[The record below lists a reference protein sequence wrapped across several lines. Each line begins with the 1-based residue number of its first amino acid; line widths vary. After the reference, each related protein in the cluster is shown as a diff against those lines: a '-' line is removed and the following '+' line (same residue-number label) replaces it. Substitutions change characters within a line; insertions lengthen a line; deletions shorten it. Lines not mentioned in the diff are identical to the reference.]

1 MKIGAMSFI
10 TDERWKYLGKLVTNS
25 FRVNNPNIPFTLVD
39 FSLPK
44 RYTDWES
51 YHLYHNDKESSCY
64 KGHKDWASVGILK
77 YFVQLEFMK
86 KYNLDALIFIG
97 ADVLTVGSFEW
108 IIGDDLIAPGGK
120 SVKGSRLKY
129 LKEQFSILI
138 SPDIGGFVYNP
149 DVHIILN
156 RDFLT
161 QATTMADAMYK
172 NPKLCGDMD
181 VASYGDMAI
190 GNQLVTGQQPLFKSQ
205 RLGETFS
212 SDDCCFNANTFRF
225 NSVLPIYNY
234 DKNEKL
240 SVLDIGTG
248 SGCIIISILK
258 DRPNFK
264 GTAID
269 VCRKALNV
277 AKYNA
282 KIHQLE
288 NRIKFYKSSVD
299 NFFKGKY
306 DLIISNP
313 PYINKFYLKYL
324 EKDVIG
330 FEPNLALEGG
340 IDGFS
345 VLERVIKKSSRL
357 LKIGGKLVLEIGFD
371 QKLKVS
377 KLLKK
382 EKYFVNKI
390 IKDYGNRDRC
400 IICTKL

>member
-1 MKIGAMSFI
+1 MKRRSKNEPIAYILEEKEFWSKKFKVNRHTLI
-10 TDERWKYLGKLVTNS
+10 PRPETELLIDE
-25 FRVNNPNIPFTLVD
+25 
-39 FSLPK
+39 
-44 RYTDWES
+44 
-51 YHLYHNDKESSCY
+51 
-64 KGHKDWASVGILK
+64 ILK
-77 YFVQLEFMK
+77 LYKSK
-86 KYNLDALIFIG
+86 KI
-97 ADVLTVGSFEW
+97 
-108 IIGDDLIAPGGK
+108 
-120 SVKGSRLKY
+120 
-129 LKEQFSILI
+129 SI
-138 SPDIGGFVYNP
+138 
-149 DVHIILN
+149 
-156 RDFLT
+156 
-161 QATTMADAMYK
+161 
-172 NPKLCGDMD
+172 
-181 VASYGDMAI
+181 
-190 GNQLVTGQQPLFKSQ
+190 
-205 RLGETFS
+205 
-212 SDDCCFNANTFRF
+212 
-225 NSVLPIYNY
+225 
-234 DKNEKL
+234 
-240 SVLDIGTG
+240 LDIGTG

-345 VLERVIKKSSRL
+345 ILERVIKKSSRL

-377 KLLKK
+377 ELLKK

-390 IKDYGNRDRC
+390 TKDYGNKDRC

>member
-1 MKIGAMSFI
+1 MHYIERTALRDPINRFSELSVENFDSWALSKI
-10 TDERWKYLGKLVTNS
+10 E
-25 FRVNNPNIPFTLVD
+25 
-39 FSLPK
+39 
-44 RYTDWES
+44 
-51 YHLYHNDKESSCY
+51 
-64 KGHKDWASVGILK
+64 
-77 YFVQLEFMK
+77 
-86 KYNLDALIFIG
+86 
-97 ADVLTVGSFEW
+97 
-108 IIGDDLIAPGGK
+108 
-120 SVKGSRLKY
+120 
-129 LKEQFSILI
+129 
-138 SPDIGGFVYNP
+138 
-149 DVHIILN
+149 
-156 RDFLT
+156 
-161 QATTMADAMYK
+161 
-172 NPKLCGDMD
+172 
-181 VASYGDMAI
+181 
-190 GNQLVTGQQPLFKSQ
+190 
-205 RLGETFS
+205 
-212 SDDCCFNANTFRF
+212 
-225 NSVLPIYNY
+225 
-234 DKNEKL
+234 KNEKL

-324 EKDVIG
+324 EKDVIC

-345 VLERVIKKSSRL
+345 ILERVIKKSSRL

-377 KLLKK
+377 ELLKK

-390 IKDYGNRDRC
+390 TKDYGNKDRC

>member
-1 MKIGAMSFI
+1 M
-10 TDERWKYLGKLVTNS
+10 E
-25 FRVNNPNIPFTLVD
+25 NI
-39 FSLPK
+39 
-44 RYTDWES
+44 
-51 YHLYHNDKESSCY
+51 
-64 KGHKDWASVGILK
+64 
-77 YFVQLEFMK
+77 
-86 KYNLDALIFIG
+86 
-97 ADVLTVGSFEW
+97 
-108 IIGDDLIAPGGK
+108 
-120 SVKGSRLKY
+120 
-129 LKEQFSILI
+129 
-138 SPDIGGFVYNP
+138 
-149 DVHIILN
+149 
-156 RDFLT
+156 
-161 QATTMADAMYK
+161 
-172 NPKLCGDMD
+172 
-181 VASYGDMAI
+181 
-190 GNQLVTGQQPLFKSQ
+190 
-205 RLGETFS
+205 
-212 SDDCCFNANTFRF
+212 
-225 NSVLPIYNY
+225 NSVLLKAKKYLINNSIKSANIDTEILMCSVLKKSRENLILNMLDKIDYEKINIFNQLIERRKKREPIAYILKKKDFWKSTFYVDRNVLIPRP
-234 DKNEKL
+234 DTEILIEEILCNSTKNQKL

-248 SGCIIISILK
+248 SGCIIVSILK

-269 VCRKALNV
+269 ICRKALNV

-324 EKDVIG
+324 EKDVIC

-345 VLERVIKKSSRL
+345 ILERVIKKSSRL

-377 KLLKK
+377 ELLKK

-390 IKDYGNRDRC
+390 TKDYGNKDRC

>member
-1 MKIGAMSFI
+1 M
-10 TDERWKYLGKLVTNS
+10 E
-25 FRVNNPNIPFTLVD
+25 NI
-39 FSLPK
+39 
-44 RYTDWES
+44 
-51 YHLYHNDKESSCY
+51 
-64 KGHKDWASVGILK
+64 
-77 YFVQLEFMK
+77 
-86 KYNLDALIFIG
+86 
-97 ADVLTVGSFEW
+97 
-108 IIGDDLIAPGGK
+108 
-120 SVKGSRLKY
+120 
-129 LKEQFSILI
+129 
-138 SPDIGGFVYNP
+138 
-149 DVHIILN
+149 
-156 RDFLT
+156 
-161 QATTMADAMYK
+161 
-172 NPKLCGDMD
+172 
-181 VASYGDMAI
+181 
-190 GNQLVTGQQPLFKSQ
+190 
-205 RLGETFS
+205 
-212 SDDCCFNANTFRF
+212 
-225 NSVLPIYNY
+225 NSVLFKAKKYLINNSIKSANIDTEILMCSVLNKSRDHLMLNMLDKIDYEKIKIFNNLIERRKKQEPIAYILKKKDFWKSTFYVDKNVLIPRPDTEILIEEILYNY
-234 DKNEKL
+234 NKNEKL

-324 EKDVIG
+324 EKDVIC

-345 VLERVIKKSSRL
+345 ILERVIKKSSRL

-377 KLLKK
+377 ELLKK

-390 IKDYGNRDRC
+390 AKDYGNKDRC

>member
-1 MKIGAMSFI
+1 MENLNSVLFKAK
-10 TDERWKYLGKLVTNS
+10 KYLINNS
-25 FRVNNPNIPFTLVD
+25 IKSANIDSEILM
-39 FSLPK
+39 
-44 RYTDWES
+44 
-51 YHLYHNDKESSCY
+51 C
-64 KGHKDWASVGILK
+64 SVLK
-77 YFVQLEFMK
+77 KTRE
-86 KYNLDALIFIG
+86 
-97 ADVLTVGSFEW
+97 
-108 IIGDDLIAPGGK
+108 DLI
-120 SVKGSRLKY
+120 
-129 LKEQFSILI
+129 
-138 SPDIGGFVYNP
+138 
-149 DVHIILN
+149 LN
-156 RDFLT
+156 LLD
-161 QATTMADAMYK
+161 K
-172 NPKLCGDMD
+172 MD
-181 VASYGDMAI
+181 DDKI
-190 GNQLVTGQQPLFKSQ
+190 NIFNQLVERRKKQEPIAYILKKKDFWKS
-205 RLGETFS
+205 TFYV
-212 SDDCCFNANTFRF
+212 DRN
-225 NSVLPIYNY
+225 VLIPRPDTEILIEEILRNFT
-234 DKNEKL
+234 KNQKL

-269 VCRKALNV
+269 ICKNALNV

-340 IDGFS
+340 IDGFTI
-345 VLERVIKKSSRL
+345 LERVIKKSSRL
-357 LKIGGKLVLEIGFD
+357 LKIGGRLILEIGFD
-371 QKLKVS
+371 QRLKVNE
-377 KLLKK
+377 LLKK

-390 IKDYGNRDRC
+390 IKDYGNKDRC

>member
-1 MKIGAMSFI
+1 M
-10 TDERWKYLGKLVTNS
+10 E
-25 FRVNNPNIPFTLVD
+25 NI
-39 FSLPK
+39 
-44 RYTDWES
+44 
-51 YHLYHNDKESSCY
+51 
-64 KGHKDWASVGILK
+64 
-77 YFVQLEFMK
+77 
-86 KYNLDALIFIG
+86 
-97 ADVLTVGSFEW
+97 
-108 IIGDDLIAPGGK
+108 
-120 SVKGSRLKY
+120 
-129 LKEQFSILI
+129 
-138 SPDIGGFVYNP
+138 
-149 DVHIILN
+149 
-156 RDFLT
+156 
-161 QATTMADAMYK
+161 
-172 NPKLCGDMD
+172 
-181 VASYGDMAI
+181 
-190 GNQLVTGQQPLFKSQ
+190 
-205 RLGETFS
+205 
-212 SDDCCFNANTFRF
+212 
-225 NSVLPIYNY
+225 NSVLFKAKKYLINNSIKSANIDSEILMCSVLNKSRDHLILNMLDKIDYEKIKIFNNLIERRKKQEPIAYILRKKDFWKSTFYVDRNVLIPRP
-234 DKNEKL
+234 DTEILIEEIFRNFTKNQKL

-269 VCRKALNV
+269 ICRKALNV

-345 VLERVIKKSSRL
+345 ILERVIKKSSRL

-377 KLLKK
+377 ELLKK

-390 IKDYGNRDRC
+390 TKDYGNKDRC